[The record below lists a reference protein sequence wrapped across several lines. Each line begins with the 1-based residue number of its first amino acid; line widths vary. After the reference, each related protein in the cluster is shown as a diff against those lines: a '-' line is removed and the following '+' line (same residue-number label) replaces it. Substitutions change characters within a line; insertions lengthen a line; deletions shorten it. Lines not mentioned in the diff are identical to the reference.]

1 MNLPRFSTFLYL
13 FILLSYFITGFITY
27 FLGLKAVGESVRLP
41 LLYYHVRTYIY
52 LNICICSYFLLSR
65 KYFLCSTNYSKFHL
79 SKSVIFNVKF
89 RIFLFFS
96 FFVSFFLS
104 FSFSFSFSLFLFFQN
119 NIGSTVNLLN
129 MMDKYDC
136 RSIVFS
142 SSATVST
149 SLNVHSEKNG
159 KNIWIYFKKI
169 QFF

>member
-52 LNICICSYFLLSR
+52 LNICICSYSFLSW

-89 RIFLFFS
+89 RIYLFLS
-96 FFVSFFLS
+96 FFVSFYLS
-104 FSFSFSFSLFLFFQN
+104 FSFSFSFSLFLFSEQYWLNSKSVEHDGQVRLQIDRIF
-119 NIGSTVNLLN
+119 LLCHC
-129 MMDKYDC
+129 KY
-136 RSIVFS
+136 F
-142 SSATVST
+142 T
-149 SLNVHSEKNG
+149 
-159 KNIWIYFKKI
+159 
-169 QFF
+169 